1 MKKTCR
7 ICCGNNLMRFLDLGF
22 TPLADAFLTASQLGE
37 PEIYYPLDVY
47 LCDDCSLV
55 QLGYVVPPEILF
67 QRDYPYVSSTTQTGR
82 DHFHSFAID
91 AFSRF
96 DIQPDDLVVDIGS
109 NVGVLLQGFKN
120 RGVKNVLGIEPAA
133 NICQIA
139 RNNGI
144 DTINEFFS
152 EKVADKIAGTRK
164 TAKIVTGTN
173 VIAHIDNHHALARAV
188 KKLLAP
194 KGVFIFEAPYFVN
207 LLANLEYDTIYHEHL
222 SYLSVKPLKH
232 LFDSFGMEIFDA
244 LEVSIHGGSLRYFV
258 ADKGDYPVADNVS
271 RLLRLESEGKTY
283 DTKTLSEFARMVQK
297 NREEL
302 TWLLHS
308 LKKAGKRIAGVSAPA
323 KGMTLLNYCKIGTET
338 LDFITEK
345 ASLKI
350 GKFTPGI
357 HIPVLPDSEL
367 TKQKPDYAL
376 LLAWNFADEIMKNME
391 DYHRAGGK
399 FIIPIPKP
407 AIIE

>member
-1 MKKTCR
+1 LKKTCR